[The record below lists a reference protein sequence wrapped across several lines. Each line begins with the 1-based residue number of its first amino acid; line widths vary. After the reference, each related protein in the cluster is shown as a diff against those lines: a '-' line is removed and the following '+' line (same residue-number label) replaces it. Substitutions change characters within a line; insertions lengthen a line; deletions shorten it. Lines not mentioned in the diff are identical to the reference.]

1 VILEKIGSILYRG
14 AVFHFK
20 NTEQKKLY
28 LTFDDGPTEYL
39 TSWILETLRGY
50 KAKGTFFCIGK
61 NAERYPDQYQQI
73 INDGHIVGNH
83 SHNHLKGWCT
93 NNRAYFQDI
102 ADAQKLLN
110 SNYFRPPHG
119 KMKVSQI
126 NHLRQSYNII
136 LWDVLAKDYK
146 KKITPER
153 IFQRII
159 RKARPGSIL
168 VFHDSLQA
176 EMNLRRVLPCIL
188 EYYYHQGY
196 EFSLISS

>member
-1 VILEKIGSILYRG
+1 VILAKIGSILYNG
-14 AVFHFK
+14 AIFYFK

-73 INDGHIVGNH
+73 INEGHIVGNH
-83 SHNHLKGWCT
+83 TYYHSEGWRKK
-93 NNRAYFQDI
+93 NQKYFQDI
-102 ADAQKLLN
+102 KKAQKLLN

-119 KMKVSQI
+119 KMKVSQF

-146 KKITPER
+146 KKFTPER
-153 IFQRII
+153 IFQRVI

-176 EMNLRRVLPCIL
+176 EMNLRRVLPRIL
-188 EYYYHQGY
+188 EYYYNQGY
-196 EFSLISS
+196 EFPLISS